1 MVIDRLDDDDSSA
14 DGVAEVERKG
24 ASGDG
29 LRREAIAGEV
39 RDRAAYHAELRVAV
53 TAEYEDVRGAREDGG
68 WRGDGNRCLDGV
80 ANAAVDR
87 GCQRIREVEESVLS
101 PAMRRLEGED
111 PGRELAGF
119 EHRLKGADRI
129 KEKVAMDMLEKGDSA
144 EQALAGV
151 PDAVRYTFRY
161 GEQRYADQ
169 VGADL
174 KRLRAEG
181 FELIKVKNSWASDQY
196 RGINT
201 QWREPGTGQR
211 FEVQF
216 HTGASL
222 DAKQSTHGAYERLR
236 SPGVSDDEAREL
248 RRFQRRIC
256 QQVPVP
262 PGAAGIPDYPE
273 GA

>member
-1 MVIDRLDDDDSSA
+1 MGIDRLDDDDSPA
-14 DGVAEVERKG
+14 DSPSRVERKG

-29 LRREAIAGEV
+29 PQRETIGGEV
-39 RDRAAYHAELRVAV
+39 RDLATYRAELQAAVA
-53 TAEYEDVRGAREDGG
+53 AEYEDVRGAPADGG
-68 WRGDGNRCLDGV
+68 WRGDGNRSLDGL

-87 GCQRIREVEESVLS
+87 GCGRIRETEESVLS
-101 PAMRRLEGED
+101 PAMRRVEGED
-111 PGRELAGF
+111 SGRELAGF

-129 KEKVAMDMLEKGDSA
+129 KEKVARDMLEKGDSA
-144 EQALAGV
+144 QQALAGV
-151 PDAVRYTFRY
+151 PDAVRYTFRF
-161 GEQRYADQ
+161 GEERYADG

-222 DAKQSTHGAYERLR
+222 DAKQSTHDAYERLR
-236 SPGVSDDEAREL
+236 SPEVSDDEAREL

-262 PGAAGIPDYPE
+262 PGAADIQDFPK